1 MPRMLNDGYL
11 ANEFSGIVVTTHTDC
26 ASPVLQK
33 DLQPDLVI
41 IDDASNLTDATT
53 NYIIAH
59 FTPKA
64 WVITGDH
71 TQDLFLEDEVTED
84 HIDWF

>member
-11 ANEFSGIVVTTHTDC
+11 ANEFSGIVVTTHTGC
-26 ASPVLQK
+26 ASPLLQQE
-33 DLQPDLVI
+33 LQPDLVI
-41 IDDASNLTDATT
+41 IDDASNMTEATT

-71 TQDLFLEDEVTED
+71 TQDHF
-84 HIDWF
+84 